1 MLDTHAA
8 PEATRDDVDTT
19 YTAPTQDRWEPLFLV
34 NPKADRTDLVDF
46 VNIVQ
51 ECLDDLLSEG
61 TEGGW
66 TAANRRLCSRSCAS
80 RKLQWAACSRSHE

>member
-8 PEATRDDVDTT
+8 PEATRDDVAST

-34 NPKADRTDLVDF
+34 SPKADRADLVDF
-46 VNIVQ
+46 VNIAQ

-61 TEGGW
+61 TEGGMDGSRTW
-66 TAANRRLCSRSCAS
+66 LVQQVMRVREAAMGRL
-80 RKLQWAACSRSHE
+80 LQNP